1 MSKLKNILIIVLIVV
16 AVGISTFLA
25 GQAFQRSSER
35 QMREQTITAQTIV
48 NRIQEQ
54 AFLVTKT
61 VYIDQQ
67 SEIVIDRGSDWSN
80 FWWGQTITA
89 EGLIR
94 TDVGVDL
101 SKLTS
106 ENVKVDHEQKTI
118 TIQLPAAEILD
129 SSLSGE
135 IEVVTKS
142 GILKKLLL
150 NDANADYNLALSQLT
165 TDAMTAVNA
174 DETLFVEARNTT
186 INMLELLLA
195 ETGYEVIVQE

>member
-150 NDANADYNLALSQLT
+150 NDTNADYNLALSQLT

>member
-16 AVGISTFLA
+16 AVGISMFLA

-150 NDANADYNLALSQLT
+150 NDTNADYNLALSQLT

>member
-1 MSKLKNILIIVLIVV
+1 MDNLKKILVVTLIVIAV
-16 AVGISTFLA
+16 AISAFLG
-25 GQAFQRSSER
+25 GQFFQRSSER
-35 QMREQTITAQTIV
+35 QTREQTVTSQTIV

-61 VYIDQQ
+61 VYIDQE

-94 TDVGVDL
+94 SDVGVDL
-101 SKLTS
+101 SKVTAES
-106 ENVKVDHEQKTI
+106 IVVDHDQKTI
-118 TIQLPAAEILD
+118 TISVPAAEILD
-129 SSLSGE
+129 TSLSGE

-150 NDANADYNLALSQLT
+150 NDTNADYNLALSQLT
-165 TDAMTAVNA
+165 TDATAAVNA
-174 DETLFVEARNTT
+174 DEALFVEARNSTT
-186 INMLELLLA
+186 SMLELLLA
-195 ETGYEVIVQE
+195 ETGYEVIVSD